1 MGRGVSVK
9 EKEYEYIKELLQKGK
24 SAEEIAKMLNRSPD
38 TIRTVDYSDDYDD
51 FIKTPTKE
59 LRQRRKKHKQ
69 EQMQIKVSDLCELE
83 KSQIEEQ
90 AEGSC
95 SEHDTDMP
103 NIRVS
108 ELSAQDK
115 KELAMYAID
124 QHYFFLKQLTG
135 VI

>member
-9 EKEYEYIKELLQKGK
+9 KEEYDYIKSLLFQGMK
-24 SAEEIAKMLNRSPD
+24 AEQIAKKLGRSPD
-38 TIRTVDYSDDYDD
+38 TIRTVDYSYDYED

-59 LRQRRKKHKQ
+59 LRQRRKMNKQ

-83 KSQIEEQ
+83 KSEIEEQ
-90 AEGSC
+90 AECSGSR
-95 SEHDTDMP
+95 EKDIP
-103 NIRVS
+103 GIRVS
-108 ELSAQDK
+108 ELSVQDK